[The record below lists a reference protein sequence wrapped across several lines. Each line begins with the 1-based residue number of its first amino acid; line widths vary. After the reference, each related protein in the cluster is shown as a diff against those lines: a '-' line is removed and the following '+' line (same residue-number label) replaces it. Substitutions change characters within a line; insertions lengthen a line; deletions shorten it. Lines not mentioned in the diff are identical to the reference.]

1 VPDLTSLSPASILA
15 RRPGRGLLSPFG
27 LTLLGLAQLEDLVTF
42 LVMVRL
48 LGPGAELNPLAIALH
63 DGGLLMVVAA
73 KLTVW
78 ALVAAV
84 AATIAPTRPGM
95 ARFVIGFGIL
105 VGLLGAFS
113 NLLTAF

>member
-1 VPDLTSLSPASILA
+1 MPDRDLVPQPDVLAA
-15 RRPGRGLLSPFG
+15 RRGRGLLSPFG
-27 LTLLGLAQLEDLVTF
+27 LTVLGIAQLEDLVTF

-48 LGPGAELNPLAIALH
+48 LGPGAELNPLALELH
-63 DGGLLMVVAA
+63 DGGLLMVLAA

-78 ALVAAV
+78 ALVAAI
-84 AATIAPTRPGM
+84 AATIAPTRPGL
-95 ARFVIGFGIL
+95 ARFVVGFGIL